1 MDDKRINNKKE
12 REILKRLCKDEGVKF
27 SLIER
32 LIQVEREH
40 QLKSS
45 RYGIYDNL
53 KEILKEFSQNE
64 A

>member
-1 MDDKRINNKKE
+1 MDDKKLNNKKE
-12 REILKRLCKDEGVKF
+12 REILKRLCKDKGLKV

-53 KEILKEFSQNE
+53 KETLKEFSQNE

>member
-1 MDDKRINNKKE
+1 MDDKKINNKKE